1 MLGLLDSCSLVVEL
15 VGLIGHFMDVA
26 GSGFLIVL
34 LVKFVIFWNLLSLFV
49 LDIFFDHAYE
59 QMNYWHHS
67 QSACSIE
74 SFHGTA
80 GL

>member
-1 MLGLLDSCSLVVEL
+1 
-15 VGLIGHFMDVA
+15 MDVA

-34 LVKFVIFWNLLSLFV
+34 LVKFVIFWNLSNVFV
-49 LDIFFDHAYE
+49 LDIFYVHAYE

-67 QSACSIE
+67 QQYLLSTIE